1 MIVATTLDR
10 EDIITGLRELIAE
23 LGAAGEVAGIR
34 LVGGAALSLRYF
46 DRGTT
51 QDLDALHVRPGTD
64 DAVAA
69 AAARVSARH
78 GWDPAWLNFEVTK
91 ADALPTLGRA
101 VEWDTIYD
109 RDEIVIQVASKEALL
124 AMKLRANRPGR
135 DTRDIRMLL
144 SLCDIATLDEAED
157 FYEEFYPGD
166 GLDPRAVTIVTT
178 ILSEGVLE
186 MPKPP
191 GPINL

>member
-91 ADALPTLGRA
+91 ADALPTPGRA